1 MTFSHLNRIFLCI
14 DTKKN
19 KKPSYF
25 HTFFITFAQTFR
37 KRASFA
43 PICKKLNL

>member
-1 MTFSHLNRIFLCI
+1 MTFSHLNRIFCAKI
-14 DTKKN
+14 QKTKN
-19 KKPSYF
+19 QSYF
-25 HTFFITFAQTFR
+25 HKFFITFAQTFR